1 MGRAGVQCG
10 GQVRPHK
17 LPQIRARKR
26 MPVER
31 EDSEGSPAGRQYRLR
46 GLLRQVHHR
55 GVRVS
60 FDKSLPRTL
69 F

>member
-26 MPVER
+26 MSVER

-55 GVRVS
+55 G
-60 FDKSLPRTL
+60 
-69 F
+69 